1 MERGT
6 EVNRNESRKL
16 YMLGLQ
22 TALAEGSI
30 AVPVLLIKHYRKLNL
45 SDAEAML
52 IIQLLEFAEREEKPF
67 PTIEELQDRLSA
79 RPEDVIRS
87 LQRLLK
93 EGYLT
98 IDQAVDPLSGVQ
110 SERYNLAPLYEKMAM
125 ALAEQL
131 EERQAGQAPE
141 YNDGKDIFSI
151 FEMEFGRPLSP
162 MECETISGWLDQDQ
176 YPVELVLA
184 ALKEAVFSGK
194 VHFRYIDRI
203 LLEWS
208 RNRIQSAEQAKEYSQ
223 RFRNHFR

>member
-1 MERGT
+1 
-6 EVNRNESRKL
+6 
-16 YMLGLQ
+16 MLGLQ
-22 TALAEGSI
+22 TALAEGSL

-79 RPEDVIRS
+79 RPEEVIRS

-110 SERYNLAPLYEKMAM
+110 SERYNLAPLYEKMAL

-131 EERQAGQAPE
+131 EQKARPAPRDT
-141 YNDGKDIFSI
+141 DGKDIFSI

-208 RNRIQSAEQAKEYSQ
+208 RNRIQTAEQAKEYSQ